1 MISMPATG
9 SYDQAATHSCHAEV
23 PQYTSSLCAHD
34 TAVLN
39 LCRTGVAV
47 HLAEL
52 ELGLRARALGQGSVA
67 DNIAK
72 SLSVLI
78 VSICTARRDAPSYRQ
93 CAI

>member
-52 ELGLRARALGQGSVA
+52 ELRLRAGALRQGGVA
-67 DNIAK
+67 DDIAEC
-72 SLSVLI
+72 LSVRMD
-78 VSICTARRDAPSYRQ
+78 SQYMSSQ
-93 CAI
+93 CVESSA